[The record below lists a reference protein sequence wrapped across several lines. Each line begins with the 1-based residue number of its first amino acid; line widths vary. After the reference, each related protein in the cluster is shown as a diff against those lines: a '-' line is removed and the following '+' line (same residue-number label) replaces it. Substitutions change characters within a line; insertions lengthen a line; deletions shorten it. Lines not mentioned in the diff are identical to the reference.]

1 VQAGC
6 RKIGNNPSLLG
17 PEPKIRLYPDE
28 SLDDLLRGELK
39 LIQKRRGYRYSVDAL
54 LLAHFVLPAAGEVV
68 ADLGTGSGVIPLIL
82 AQRGS
87 PKKIIGVEIQRQLAG
102 MARRN
107 VRLNRFGSL
116 ITVLHRDLRKLPEIF
131 PPAAFDL
138 VLSNPPFRPLGSG
151 NLSTNP
157 EKAVARHELRTT
169 LQELLQVAHYLSKPS
184 GRICLV
190 YPFQRWSH
198 LLAEIKKAGLLV
210 SRTQL
215 AYDRKGGQPKL
226 GLVEARIK
234 ATTKSEELPP
244 IFIET
249 EKGKFEL

>member
-1 VQAGC
+1 LAFTD
-6 RKIGNNPSLLG
+6 NSLV
-17 PEPKIRLYPDE
+17 PRSRLYPDE

-39 LIQKRRGYRYSVDAL
+39 LIQKRRGFRYSVDAL

-68 ADLGTGSGVIPLIL
+68 ADLGAGSGVIPLIL
-82 AQRGS
+82 ARRGS
-87 PKKIIGVEIQRQLAG
+87 PHKIIAVEIQRRLAG

-107 VRLNRFGSL
+107 VQLNHFDE
-116 ITVLHRDLRKLPEIF
+116 IIAVVHRDLRKLPEILH
-131 PPAAFDL
+131 PASFDL

-151 NLSTNP
+151 NLSANR
-157 EKAVARHELRTT
+157 EKAVARHELRVT
-169 LQELLQVAHYLSKPS
+169 LAELLQVARRLLKPS

-190 YPFQRWSH
+190 YPFERWSH
-198 LLAEIKKAGLLV
+198 LLAEIKQAGLAV
-210 SRTQL
+210 ARTQL

-234 ATTKSEELPP
+234 GRGKAEELPP